1 MEKLISLEVMI
12 VFPCIKPTTLKPLKV
27 SFLQTK
33 FSDNLPSQ
41 TTRSDED
48 TEGRD
53 FCLNGVSG
61 YGGIKSKDLLSQLSV
76 NFTHA
81 HFWIMEIFT
90 HTLGVTHVVI

>member
-61 YGGIKSKDLLSQLSV
+61 YGGIKSKDLLDESQLSV

-81 HFWIMEIFT
+81 HF
-90 HTLGVTHVVI
+90 